1 MRPRAR
7 ADTGDQIE
15 QAVRGPIVTR
25 SELEAQQARVWDHVT
40 TVRGINDE
48 LRPWLRMTATRDL
61 RANGIAAVRVGE
73 RICRSWVLLL
83 GLLPIDYDDITL
95 ERVDPPRGFLERS
108 TMLSQLAWEHERT
121 LEPAPHGR
129 SGCVIT
135 DRISYEPRI
144 ALPDAILRRLYT
156 AIFRHRH
163 RRLRRRFGGRA
174 LD

>member
-1 MRPRAR
+1 M
-7 ADTGDQIE
+7 G
-15 QAVRGPIVTR
+15 QAMRGPIVTR

-61 RANGIAAVRVGE
+61 RANGIAAVRIGE

-83 GLLPIDYDDITL
+83 GVLPIDYDDITL
-95 ERVDPPRGFLERS
+95 ERLDPPRGFLERS
-108 TMLSQLAWEHERT
+108 TMLSQRAWEHERT
-121 LEPAPHGR
+121 LEHSGGDGGR
-129 SGCVIT
+129 CVIT
-135 DRISYEPRI
+135 DRIRYEPRV
-144 ALPDAILRRLYT
+144 AVPDTILRAIYA

-163 RRLRRRFGGRA
+163 RRLRRRFGGRE